1 MNENCSVV
9 AGERMYSDAMRK
21 IAERRQ
27 SVSMLVESA
36 RDSLLWVP

>member
-1 MNENCSVV
+1 MDENCSVA

-27 SVSMLVESA
+27 SVSVLC
-36 RDSLLWVP
+36 